1 MNRVNSRSDFG
12 RDDNTMNIVVAI
24 IIIIIII
31 IIAVRL
37 FILECIVGQ
46 LQFSLTKFM
55 RCERPSILIVNNKFT
70 HARWVNSERQRQ
82 WLSRL
87 DIRVRSRH

>member
-1 MNRVNSRSDFG
+1 MNRMNSRSDFG

-31 IIAVRL
+31 AVRL
-37 FILECIVGQ
+37 FTLECIVGQ

-55 RCERPSILIVNNKFT
+55 RCERASILIVNT
-70 HARWVNSERQRQ
+70 IISHTQGGLIASD
-82 WLSRL
+82 SG
-87 DIRVRSRH
+87 SG

>member
-31 IIAVRL
+31 TAVRL

-55 RCERPSILIVNNKFT
+55 RCERASILIVNNNFT